1 MEHLLAVIGAAVI
14 GAAAWYF
21 GRRSAPPAPAVAPP
35 PPPPPQVVHVP
46 ASQEEVERAQFEAR
60 RIRADA
66 EAQAEKARQQADQ
79 LRQQNDVLREKSDQL
94 RQQTEQTAQRERA
107 RIETELREKRQRFE
121 AELQTEE
128 KAHREKVMES
138 ERRLARKEAETDK
151 EKQRIEVREKE
162 ITGEKERLEKAA
174 AEVKAKDEALAAKLE
189 EEEQKLLSIAQL
201 SAQEAR
207 DIVMKRF
214 EEECQGDL
222 AKYLAKKEE
231 EKKDRAEELAQRIV
245 GTAIQ
250 RCAVRY
256 VSDTVTSV
264 IDLPSDEMKG
274 RIIGREGRNIRAIE
288 KATGVDVIVDDTPG
302 VIVISCF
309 DAVRRE
315 TARRALEKLIGDGR
329 IHPARIDELIE
340 AEKKGIDEDIRNTG
354 KKACAD
360 LGLQKVHPQIQFLVG
375 RLKYRT
381 SYGQNV
387 LEHSIEIAHIM
398 SSICA
403 ELKLDP
409 LIGKRCGLMHDIGKA
424 LTHELDGSHAVLGA
438 DQARR
443 FDEARLIWNAIGA
456 HHEDMPYESTY
467 AVLTQIGDAISA
479 GRPGARRDSV
489 EQYIERLEKLEATA
503 VSFSGVS
510 SAYAVQAGRELRVMV
525 DADKLDDQ
533 QALLT
538 ARDIARKIEA
548 ELTYPGEIKVTLIR
562 ERKVTEVAH

>member
-1 MEHLLAVIGAAVI
+1 MEIILFVLGAAVI

-21 GRRSAPPAPAVAPP
+21 GRKSAPPAPAVAPP

-46 ASQEEVERAQFEAR
+46 ASQEEVERAQVEAR

-66 EAQAEKARQQADQ
+66 ETQAEKARQQADQ
-79 LRQQNDVLREKSDQL
+79 LRQQNDALREKSDQL
-94 RQQTEQTAQRERA
+94 RQQTEQTAQRERV
-107 RIETELREKRQRFE
+107 RIEAELREKRQRFE
-121 AELQTEE
+121 AELQAEE
-128 KAHREKVMES
+128 KLHREKVLDA

-162 ITGEKERLEKAA
+162 IVGDKERLEKAA
-174 AEVKAKDEALAAKLE
+174 AEVKAKDDALAAKLK

-231 EKKDRAEELAQRIV
+231 EKKERADELAQRIV

-503 VSFSGVS
+503 TSFSGVS

>member
-1 MEHLLAVIGAAVI
+1 MLTEILIGVGAVGAVAVAFVL
-14 GAAAWYF
+14 GRKKSGPAAPVA
-21 GRRSAPPAPAVAPP
+21 APP
-35 PPPPPQVVHVP
+35 PQIVHVP
-46 ASQEEVERAQFEAR
+46 ASHEELEQAQAEAR
-60 RIRADA
+60 RVRADA
-66 EAQAEKARQQADQ
+66 EAQAERIRQQAEQ
-79 LRQQNDVLREKSDQL
+79 SRQQVEQSRNQAEQARNQAEQAAHAA
-94 RQQTEQTAQRERA
+94 RQRA
-107 RIETELREKRQRFE
+107 EAELRERRQRVE
-121 AELQTEE
+121 AEIAADA
-128 KAHREKVMES
+128 KAHHEKVLDA
-138 ERRLARKEAETDK
+138 ERKLARREAETQA
-151 EKQRIEVREKE
+151 EKQKIEVREKE
-162 ITGEKERLEKAA
+162 IEQERTKLEQQNVAVKEKDEQL
-174 AEVKAKDEALAAKLE
+174 KAKLAE
-189 EEEQKLLSIAQL
+189 EESKLLQIAQL
-201 SAQEAR
+201 TAPEAR
-207 DIVMKRF
+207 DIVMKKF
-214 EEECQGDL
+214 EEACQGDL
-222 AKYLAKKEE
+222 AAYLVKKEE
-231 EKKDRAEELAQRIV
+231 EKKDRAEEIAQRIV

-264 IDLPSDEMKG
+264 IDLPSDDMKG
-274 RIIGREGRNIRAIE
+274 KIIGREGRNIRAIE

-329 IHPARIDELIE
+329 IHPARIEELIE
-340 AEKKGIDEDIRNTG
+340 AEKKGIDEDIRQTG

-438 DQARR
+438 EQARR
-443 FDEARLIWNAIGA
+443 FDEQRLIWNAIGA
-456 HHEDMPYESTY
+456 HHEDMPYETTY
-467 AVLTQIGDAISA
+467 AVLTQVGDAISA

-503 VSFSGVS
+503 TSFDGVA

-525 DADKLDDQ
+525 DADKMDDNM
-533 QALLT
+533 ALLT
-538 ARDIARKIEA
+538 ARSIAKKIED

-562 ERKVTEVAH
+562 ERKVTEVAR